1 MCLCSLFSVS
11 KKGKK
16 CECCEEYTGVCG
28 YTHDLKVQTASD
40 GRDTHDNEHSHK
52 INEKNKTKQPNIID
66 FNK

>member
-40 GRDTHDNEHSHK
+40 GRDTHDIMTIHTKSMK
-52 INEKNKTKQPNIID
+52 KTKPSNQIL
-66 FNK
+66 